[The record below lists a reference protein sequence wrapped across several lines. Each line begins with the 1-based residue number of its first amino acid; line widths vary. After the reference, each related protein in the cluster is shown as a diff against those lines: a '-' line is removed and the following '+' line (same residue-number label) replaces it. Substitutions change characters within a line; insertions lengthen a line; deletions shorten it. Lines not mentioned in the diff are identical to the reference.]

1 MNDLDILINS
11 VINNG
16 YIWAAV
22 VNEIKRNNNYLELL
36 ITKTPYLPETSSI
49 SERLY
54 CYKEHVIS
62 NPECPDCHTHL
73 EFQKISHGYKRTCS
87 NCGKTK
93 IQLITDTPITTTIT
107 DELPE
112 YKKYA
117 LLDNKVKKGATYES
131 VIKTKFPAI
140 YEYCSGESFK
150 EKLYMLLF
158 DIKEQPKCPIC
169 GKPTPLRNFQI
180 GFQQTCS
187 KECQAAFFKSNKEAH
202 QKISDTR
209 KSQKSG
215 KRQWLYDYDYD
226 FDGNYTIF
234 KDYCEHGDTSV
245 YTSLLDKIRNTGEAT
260 MCMECN
266 YNIYQ
271 EYEPSEEETE
281 QFINEFPEFYKKHH
295 NAVNWD
301 FWMRYYPKK
310 LKILVNYFE
319 KHIRKFNGKDDLPEV
334 YYTAL
339 HKMTELPKC
348 PICGAPITTFHKSTH
363 CYAIHC
369 NKHLYEINSSVGELE
384 LKTFIESLGFHTEIN
399 RDILNGQEI
408 DCYIPELKI
417 GFEYNG
423 CYFHSLECK
432 AKDYHYKKKEA
443 AAAAGIDLYFI
454 WEDNWQNQK
463 AVIQSLIKSKL
474 NCTSRRIYARKCEIR
489 EIGYAEAK
497 DFLTENHLHGYCVA
511 TYKLG
516 LFYENELVAVMTLG
530 KSRFNKDEMEIIR
543 FANKLDTTVIGG
555 ASKLFRYFQRKYLD
569 NRRCISF
576 AHNDIS
582 NGNMY
587 EQLGFVKESVSE
599 SWSWLYKGIRYNRLN
614 KVKDSGEPLLKC
626 YSSGVTKYVFQPGNN
641 VIILY

>member
-1 MNDLDILINS
+1 MNDLDILINN

-16 YIWAAV
+16 YTWAAV
-22 VNEIKRNNNYLELL
+22 VNEIKRNNDYLDLL
-36 ITKTPYLPETSSI
+36 IAETPYLPETSSI

-73 EFQKISHGYKRTCS
+73 EFQKISHGYKRTCP

-93 IQLITDTPITTTIT
+93 IQIRTTVPVTTTVA

-117 LLDNKVKKGATYES
+117 LSSNKVKKGTTYES
-131 VIKTKFPAI
+131 VIKAKFPAI

-187 KECQAAFFKSNKEAH
+187 KECQAIFFKSNKEAH
-202 QKISDTR
+202 QKISYTR

-215 KRQWLYDYDYD
+215 KRQWLYEYNYE

-234 KDYCEHGDTSV
+234 KGYCEHGDTRV
-245 YTSLLDKIRNTGEAT
+245 YTSLLDKIKNTGEAT

-266 YNIYQ
+266 YKIYQ
-271 EYEPSEEETE
+271 EYNPSEEETE

-319 KHIRKFNGKDDLPEV
+319 KHIRKFNGKEDLPEV
-334 YYTAL
+334 YHVVINRLLTD
-339 HKMTELPKC
+339 PKC
-348 PICGAPITTFHKSTH
+348 PICGRPITLFHGSTRCYATH
-363 CYAIHC
+363 CQE
-369 NKHLYEINSSVGELE
+369 HLYTCNNSVGETE
-384 LKTFIESLGFHTEIN
+384 LKSYIESLGFKTEIN

-408 DCYIPELKI
+408 DIYIPELKV

-423 CYFHSLECK
+423 CYFHSTEYK
-432 AKDYHYKKKEA
+432 EKDYHFRKKQIAKE
-443 AAAAGIDLYFI
+443 AGIDLYFI
-454 WEDNWQNQK
+454 WEDDWQNKQDLIK
-463 AVIQSLIKSKL
+463 SLIKSKL
-474 NCTSRRIYARKCEIR
+474 GAIKNKVYARNCKLKELSYQ
-489 EIGYAEAK
+489 EAYDFLENNHLNGYAIA
-497 DFLTENHLHGYCVA
+497 A
-511 TYKLG
+511 YKLG
-516 LFYENELVAVMTLG
+516 LFYNDELVCVMTLG

-543 FANKLDTTVIGG
+543 FANKLGITVIGG
-555 ASKLFRYFQRKYLD
+555 ASKLFSYFKKKYLN
-569 NRRCISF
+569 NRKCISF

-587 EQLGFVKESVSE
+587 IKLGFKKIADTE

-614 KVKDSGEPLLKC
+614 KIKDTQKGNLLQC
-626 YSSGVTKYVFQPGNN
+626 YNSGVSKYV
-641 VIILY
+641 YE